1 MAQLCCSGSGVLLNR
16 GHSPCD
22 DLQESEELCLQQLGH
37 MAGDHVDNACSV
49 WEETERPEYQDPG
62 VNGMLCSGLAIT
74 FVKYLHFPNGSKCYY
89 KE

>member
-1 MAQLCCSGSGVLLNR
+1 MLLWLRVLLNR

-37 MAGDHVDNACSV
+37 MAGDHVDDACSV
-49 WEETERPEYQDPG
+49 WEETE
-62 VNGMLCSGLAIT
+62 GLNT
-74 FVKYLHFPNGSKCYY
+74 RTLGSTGCYVRGWLSHFVKYLHFPNGSKCYY